1 MVEIQIQIQKIHFLY
16 EKSQKL
22 FSSSKVHN
30 GHQTLNVTKT
40 KMSPKLNRH

>member
-1 MVEIQIQIQKIHFLY
+1 MVEIQIQIQKIHLLY
-16 EKSQKL
+16 EKSQKP
-22 FSSSKVHN
+22 FFSKVHN